1 MQTKHKKVMLLAAG
15 RGERMRPLTDTI
27 PKPLV
32 EVGGRSLIGWHLKR
46 LAACGLCEV
55 VINYAHLGDK
65 IVEALG
71 NGTKIGASI
80 TYSPEPCGGLETA
93 GGIIQALPLLKGADF
108 VVLNADIW
116 TNYSFKKLD
125 ERHLSDS
132 LAHLVLVD
140 TPSFKEKGDFFL
152 DEKGAVNVDGRG
164 KHLTF
169 SGISLMSAKLFAQC
183 EKGRLPLLP
192 VLQQAINNKQV
203 TGEHFSG
210 EWRDIGT
217 LQRLDELQK
226 TFN

>member
-1 MQTKHKKVMLLAAG
+1 
-15 RGERMRPLTDTI
+15 MRPRTDTI

-65 IVEALG
+65 IVEALSD
-71 NGTKIGASI
+71 GAEFGLSI
-80 TYSPEPCGGLETA
+80 TYSPEPDGGLETA
-93 GGIIQALPLLKGADF
+93 GGIIQALPLLKGLDF

-116 TNYSFKKLD
+116 TSYHFKNLD
-125 ERHLSDS
+125 ERKLGDS

-140 TPSFKEKGDFFL
+140 TPDFKEKGDFYL
-152 DEKGAVNVDGRG
+152 DEKGSVNLDGRG
-164 KHLTF
+164 RNLTF
-169 SGISLMSAKLFAQC
+169 SGISLMSAKLFEQC

-192 VLQQAINNKQV
+192 VLQQAINKNQI
-203 TGEHFSG
+203 TGEYYSG

-217 LQRLDELQK
+217 LQRLDELRK
-226 TFN
+226 ILN